1 MKEYERTDMASE
13 CCQDPELRQGIR
25 GIRFHEEVTDGFP
38 ISRLSID
45 TDEGEAILGKPRGS
59 YVTLHIGK
67 HWLASD
73 EEVERATARLATEIR
88 EMIAT
93 LCPAPRSVLIVGLGN
108 RLLISDAIG
117 PLCVEQVT
125 VSRHIAAMDPSL
137 FEQLSTLPV
146 AAIAPGVIGQ
156 TGIETVDLIRGAVEK
171 IDPSLVICVDA
182 LAARDVE
189 RLAVT
194 VQLADNGIAP
204 GSGIGNHRAAIDKN
218 TLGVPV
224 LAIGVPTV
232 VDSSTLVYGMLE
244 KAGVSELSEPLRQAL
259 DNGRSFF
266 VTLKDTDVSSAE
278 AAKLI
283 ARALDAALSLSGA

>member
-1 MKEYERTDMASE
+1 MNEYERTDMASE
-13 CCQDPELRQGIR
+13 CCSDPELRRGIR
-25 GIRFHEEVTDGFP
+25 GIRFQEEVTDGFP
-38 ISRLSID
+38 ISRLCIESE
-45 TDEGEAILGKPRGS
+45 EGEAILGKPRGS
-59 YVTLHIGK
+59 YITLTVGK
-67 HWLASD
+67 LWLSTD
-73 EEVERATARLATEIR
+73 EEAERATERLAAEIR
-88 EMIAT
+88 GMIAA
-93 LCPAPRSVLIVGLGN
+93 LCPEPHSVLIVGLGN

-125 VSRHIAAMDPSL
+125 VSRHIATMDPSL
-137 FEQLSTLPV
+137 FEQLATLPV
-146 AAIAPGVIGQ
+146 AAVAPGVIGQ
-156 TGIETVDLIRGAVEK
+156 TGIETVELIRGAVETVK
-171 IDPSLVICVDA
+171 PSLVICVDA

-194 VQLADNGIAP
+194 VQLSDSGIAP
-204 GSGIGNHRAAIDKN
+204 GSGIGNHRIAISRE

-244 KAGVSELSEPLRQAL
+244 KAGVTELSEQLREAL
-259 DNGRSFF
+259 NNGRSFF

-283 ARALDAALSLSGA
+283 ARALDTALSR